1 MEVTLTDFLN
11 QLKTITMEKEKTEN
25 LIKVMQAFLKGETIE
40 CKMRESEDLPSN
52 WFVHDVDYWNTDAYM
67 YRIKPK
73 PQYRPFKDGNECW
86 EEMQKHQPF
95 GWIKIDGEYTNI
107 TKLDCKDSSF
117 FAEGLW
123 HQICRDDVS
132 ENNITFADGTP
143 FGVKDNTPKEETT
156 TKAYEDATK
165 LAITKALVKHIIS
178 RD

>member
-11 QLKTITMEKEKTEN
+11 QLKTITMGKEITEN
-25 LIKVMQAFLKGETIE
+25 LIKVMQAFLKGETVE
-40 CKMRESEDLPSN
+40 CKTRESEDLPSN

-95 GWIKIDGEYTNI
+95 GWVKIDGEYTNI

-132 ENNITFADGTP
+132 KNNITFADGTP
-143 FGVKDNTPKEETT
+143 FGVKDME
-156 TKAYEDATK
+156 
-165 LAITKALVKHIIS
+165 VKHSLKKIK
-178 RD
+178 